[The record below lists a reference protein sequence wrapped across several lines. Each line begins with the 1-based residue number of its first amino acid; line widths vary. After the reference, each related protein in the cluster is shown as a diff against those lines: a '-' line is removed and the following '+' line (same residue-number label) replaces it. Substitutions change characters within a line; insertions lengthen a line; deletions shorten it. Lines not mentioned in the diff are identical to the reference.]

1 MSLEMRESNVSDRLR
16 AQSLG
21 SSPARRPGYD
31 RARLTPGIVHLGLG
45 AFFRA
50 HGAEYID
57 DVLEK
62 TFGTSGNSWGVIGA
76 SLQRP
81 DQRDK
86 LKPQDCLYTL
96 IERAPEG
103 DKARIIGSLL
113 DAVVAKEN
121 SEVLLRHMADPAI
134 RIVSL
139 TITEKGYCHDPATG
153 KLDPKH
159 PDIVH
164 DTANLAA
171 PRSAIGFIVEALRR
185 RRDAGV
191 APFTVLCCDN
201 LPSNGKLLS
210 GFVTDFARL
219 RDDMLASWIARN
231 AAFPSTMVDRIVP
244 AATPADLESAR
255 KLIGLVDEA
264 AVAHEPFRQWVIED
278 TFVGGTRPAWEQA
291 GAQFVAEV
299 APFENMKLKLL
310 NASHS
315 ALAYLGYLAGHET
328 ITDTVS
334 DPVFRRYVQRLWNR
348 EIIPVFPVTPGM
360 DLDAYVAALLAR
372 YSNPSIRHRTWQ
384 IAMDGS
390 QKLPQRLLG
399 TIRTRLKAGLPLPML
414 ALAVAAWMRYV
425 GGIDEKGAPIDV
437 RDPLAKT
444 LRDKLDTARSDP
456 DTRVAALLGVTA
468 VFGDDLSG
476 DANFRKAVTSAYAAL
491 LTRGS
496 RPATESLIGAA

>member
-1 MSLEMRESNVSDRLR
+1 MSDRLR
-16 AQSLG
+16 AQSVG
-21 SSPARRPGYD
+21 SAAARRPDYD
-31 RARLTPGIVHLGLG
+31 RTRLTPGIVHLGLG

-50 HGAEYID
+50 HGAEYTD

-62 TFGTSGNSWGVIGA
+62 SFGASSIPWGVIGA

-86 LKPQDCLYTL
+86 LKPQDGLYTL
-96 IERAPEG
+96 IERAPDG

-113 DAVVAKEN
+113 DVVVAKEN
-121 SEVLLRHMADPAI
+121 PEALLRHMADPAT

-164 DTANLAA
+164 DLANPAA
-171 PRSAIGFIVEALRR
+171 PRSAVGFIVEALRR
-185 RRDAGV
+185 RQEAGA

-201 LPSNGKLLS
+201 LPSNGKLVS
-210 GFVTDFARL
+210 GFVTDCARL
-219 RDDMLASWIARN
+219 HDDKLASWIAQN

-278 TFVGGTRPAWEQA
+278 TFVGGARPAWENA
-291 GAQFVAEV
+291 GAQFVSDV

-334 DPVFRRYVQRLWNR
+334 DPVFRRYVQRLWNE
-348 EIIPVFPVTPGM
+348 EIIPVFPATAGM
-360 DLDAYVAALLAR
+360 DLDSYVAALLAR
-372 YSNPSIRHRTWQ
+372 YSNPAIRHRTWQ

-399 TIRTRLKAGLPLPML
+399 TIRSRLKAGLPLPML

-425 GGIDEKGAPIDV
+425 GGTDEKGAPIDV
-437 RDPLAKT
+437 RDPLAKS
-444 LRDKLDTARSDP
+444 LREKIDAAGSDP
-456 DTRVAALLGVTA
+456 DARVAALLGVTA
-468 VFGDDLSG
+468 VFGADLSA
-476 DANFRKAVTSAYAAL
+476 DAGFRQTVTSAYAAL
-491 LTRGS
+491 LRKGS
-496 RPATESLIGAA
+496 RSATESAIGA